1 MIRLIRPEM
10 YSEYLL
16 VRQKVVH
23 DFIAHEEGYDLER
36 ALEWDHRFLRFT
48 DEERKMF
55 EEMYMDH
62 AALIFGDHSTK

>member
-1 MIRLIRPEM
+1 MIRPEM

-16 VRQKVVH
+16 VRQKVVF
-23 DFIAHEEGYDLER
+23 DFIAYEEGYDLER

-48 DEERKMF
+48 DEERRMF

-62 AALIFGDHSTK
+62 ASIIFGEYPNKLY

>member
-1 MIRLIRPEM
+1 MIRPER

-23 DFIAHEEGYDLER
+23 DFTAHKEGYDLER

-55 EEMYMDH
+55 EEMFIDH
-62 AALIFGDHSTK
+62 AALIFGDHTIK

>member
-1 MIRLIRPEM
+1 MIRPHM

-16 VRQKVVH
+16 IRQMVVY

-36 ALEWDHRFLRFT
+36 ALEWDHRLLRFT
-48 DEERKMF
+48 EEERRMF

-62 AALIFGDHSTK
+62 SALIFGDFPID